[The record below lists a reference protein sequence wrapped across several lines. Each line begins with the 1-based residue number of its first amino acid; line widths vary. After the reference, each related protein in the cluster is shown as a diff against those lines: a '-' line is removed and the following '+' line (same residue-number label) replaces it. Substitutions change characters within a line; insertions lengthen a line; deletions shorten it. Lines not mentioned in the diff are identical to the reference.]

1 MAQLFPTGAERHQIS
16 LQFLQ
21 VLGVDDW
28 HLCSGEGWQQF
39 GIFQRPRS
47 GFPFPK
53 KVPFFC
59 FSCGRSFFWGLKN
72 RSTILYG
79 SETHFMLVQ
88 DTIKTLEIPSIPKK
102 SWDHKKPT
110 QYMEIDL
117 NCFICSHAS
126 RMKQSFGET
135 FATPTLFFRLW
146 LSTANCAAMR
156 KRQLCEWP
164 GNCVYYIYYTYYTIT
179 RIYMASGLASLQQ
192 WEVNDWI
199 GFSQEQQ
206 IYRRKHRNTVVDEN
220 NMNKHKPWF
229 SVDFP
234 QTKSLS
240 ETLQKPRAGPHMIP
254 QALLPVAVKVTSL
267 CRMTSN
273 IWSSIAA
280 TWRFT
285 FLCGCISRSYE
296 NLRGTLTNRVSI
308 IHSGG
313 NTSQNL
319 RGSSTGE

>member
-1 MAQLFPTGAERHQIS
+1 MAQLFPTGAERHEIS

-28 HLCSGEGWQQF
+28 HL
-39 GIFQRPRS
+39 RS
-47 GFPFPK
+47 DGKGSKRLGKAGSSLAFFRGRYGYLWIPIPK
-53 KVPFFC
+53 KSSVNMLLMRD
-59 FSCGRSFFWGLKN
+59 SRFFWGLKN
-72 RSTILYG
+72 RSRILYG
-79 SETHFMLVQ
+79 SETLFMLVQ

-110 QYMEIDL
+110 QYMEVDL
-117 NCFICSHAS
+117 YCFICSHAS
-126 RMKQSFGET
+126 RIKQSFGET
-135 FATPTLFFRLW
+135 FATPTCFCYGYGYPQPIVLRCVNGSSVSDLATVYIILF
-146 LSTANCAAMR
+146 
-156 KRQLCEWP
+156 
-164 GNCVYYIYYTYYTIT
+164 YTIT

-199 GFSQEQQ
+199 GLSQEQQ

-220 NMNKHKPWF
+220 SMNKHKPWF
-229 SVDFP
+229 SLDFP
-234 QTKSLS
+234 QTKSLN

-267 CRMTSN
+267 WRMTSN

-285 FLCGCISRSYE
+285 FLCGCISRSYMK
-296 NLRGTLTNRVSI
+296 T
-308 IHSGG
+308 SGEHW
-313 NTSQNL
+313 Q
-319 RGSSTGE
+319 TGYP